1 MDMGVL
7 SLLGNNVKVHFA
19 GSDGQVDAGIAL
31 RCAKVNY
38 NLYSVYGYI
47 LNKTP
52 ESDFRLSPNDMLK
65 INDNDFGHIIQDS
78 GLFTLMFGA
87 QKGQT
92 QTIDSLTIW
101 QDKLIEFVTQN
112 QLKCTC
118 VEIDCQKVL
127 GVEEAWYF
135 RKRMKEKL
143 PNNRIINVFHFEDGM
158 KGLDRLIEFAEY
170 IAIFVPEIRII
181 KRKTYKEDVARI
193 AHYIKQKKPEIDIH
207 LLGCTELDM
216 LKQNKFCTSADSTSW
231 ITGMRYG
238 NVNMTRHHEKEIG
251 QDILERRMHICKM
264 IADEK
269 GVDIQTTQNSLQRT
283 AKMSICASICK
294 KEYETAAGSQD

>member
-1 MDMGVL
+1 M
-7 SLLGNNVKVHFA
+7 LGNNIKVHFA
-19 GSDGQVDAGIAL
+19 GSDGQADAGIAL
-31 RCAKVNY
+31 RSAGVNY

-52 ESDFRLSPNDMLK
+52 ESNFRLPRDDVLKMND
-65 INDNDFGHIIQDS
+65 DDFKHVIQDS

-87 QKGQT
+87 QKGKVQT
-92 QTIDSLTIW
+92 VDTLTIW
-101 QDKLIEFVTQN
+101 QDKLIEFVLQN
-112 QLKCTC
+112 NLKSTC

-135 RKRMKEKL
+135 RERMKQKL

-170 IAIFVPEIRII
+170 IAISVPEIRII
-181 KRKTYKEDVARI
+181 KRKTYKEDVAKL

-216 LKQNKFCTSADSTSW
+216 LRQNKFCTSADSTSW

-238 NVNMTRHHEKEIG
+238 NVNMTKHHEKEIG
-251 QDILERRMHICKM
+251 KEILRKRMCICKM
-264 IADEK
+264 IADQK
-269 GVDIQTTQNSLQRT
+269 GVNIETTQNSLQRT